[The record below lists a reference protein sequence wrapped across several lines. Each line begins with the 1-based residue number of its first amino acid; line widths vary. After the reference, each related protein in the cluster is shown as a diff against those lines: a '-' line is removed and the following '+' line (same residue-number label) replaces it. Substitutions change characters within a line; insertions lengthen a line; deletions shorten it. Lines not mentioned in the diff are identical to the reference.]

1 MISFMLSMIHQ
12 FVHSDLF
19 LAQLLG
25 LMALKVD
32 GENPKIFKDSL
43 VTNNVSSVLR
53 KVHPVYRNS
62 TM

>member
-1 MISFMLSMIHQ
+1 MHQ